1 MIRKM
6 YAGIKE
12 ENSIYLNILCIIIF
26 HIEYFSIIIKI
37 SIFRTSI
44 IKNVSL
50 TGCCSCL

>member
-1 MIRKM
+1 M

-12 ENSIYLNILCIIIF
+12 KNSTYLNILCIIIS

-37 SIFRTSI
+37 FIFKTST